1 MFPVMHSKT
10 LLFLGFVS
18 SLSLCAPSPHRR
30 DSTNLIT
37 LKSRSSAEGVC
48 FDAQVNIGS
57 TVFELNADTGSSDLW
72 VARTGFQCY
81 NRTDITRLAP
91 QEACMYD
98 EIKKYDPTTSSTFVQ
113 IQNET
118 FGAKYGVGI
127 ALGIVGTEEVAVGGI
142 TVDRQ
147 TIGVAD
153 RITVPSDGIASG
165 ILGLGHPI
173 LTSAHPGNTVANDTI
188 SLLTN
193 KVIYQPLVY
202 RMHAQGLIPSWFSL
216 ALERLPKG
224 RTTGKGGVFGLGA
237 LPDVQTVGPFV
248 TAPVEVTESLPTELS
263 GGKITEWTLSVQGVA
278 WRAGN
283 STGSFT
289 HNTTRFQAVVDSG
302 TFYNEFPQ
310 GIADSIN
317 AEFVPPATYDDAL
330 GNYIVD
336 CDATPPSLSVTIA
349 NTTFSQSPD
358 DMIFQLPNG
367 TCLSSLTR
375 ASMGEGI
382 TFNFLGG
389 VWLQN
394 VVAVFDFGKEEMRFA
409 QRAGNSAESNS
420 STTGTTIP
428 PVSSGGQSKSPQI
441 GATGALALLAWGIGS
456 LILR

>member
-1 MFPVMHSKT
+1 MHSKT
-10 LLFLGFVS
+10 LLFLGFVP
-18 SLSLCAPSPHRR
+18 SLSFCAPSPHRQE
-30 DSTNLIT
+30 SANLIP
-37 LKSRSSAEGVC
+37 LKAKHSAEGVC
-48 FDAQVNIGS
+48 FDAQINIGG

-72 VARTGFQCY
+72 VARIGFQCY
-81 NRTDITRLAP
+81 NRTDITQPAP
-91 QEACMYD
+91 QEACMY
-98 EIKKYDPTTSSTFVQ
+98 EAINKYDPTTSSTFTQ

-118 FGAKYGVGI
+118 FGAEYGVGI
-127 ALGIVGTEEVAVGGI
+127 ALGIVGTEEVTLGAI
-142 TVDRQ
+142 TVDHQ

-153 RITVPSDGIASG
+153 RITAPSDGIASG

-173 LTSAHPGNTVANDTI
+173 LTSAHPGNSVANDTI

-202 RMHAQGLIPSWFSL
+202 RMHAQGLIPSWFSF

-224 RTTGKGGVFGLGA
+224 QSTGKGGVFGLGA
-237 LPDVQTVGPFV
+237 LPDVQTVGSFV

-283 STGSFT
+283 STGVFN

-310 GIADSIN
+310 EIADSIN
-317 AEFVPPATYDDAL
+317 ADFVPPATYDDAL

-349 NTTFSQSPD
+349 NTTFSQNPE

-394 VVAVFDFGKEEMRFA
+394 VVAVFDFGEEEMRFA
-409 QRAGNSAESNS
+409 QRADNGVASNS
-420 STTGTTIP
+420 SMTGTTVP
-428 PVSSGGQSKSPQI
+428 PVSSAGQSKSPHI
-441 GATGALALLAWGIGS
+441 GDAGALALLAWGIGS